1 MLNLFLLGNPRL
13 ERNRKSI
20 EFDTRKAL
28 ALLAYLAVS
37 RTSHSRDSLATLLYP
52 EYDQTHARAALR
64 RTLSALNTAL
74 SDDTLDINRETLALN
89 PQTDLCVD
97 VIEFE
102 RALAE
107 CKSHQHPASDVC
119 NDCVPALTRAA
130 ELYRDD
136 FLTGFSLRDSP
147 NFDDWQFFT
156 AENLRREFAGALE
169 KLVRYHSAQKAYAPA
184 IEYARRW
191 LALDSLHEPAHR
203 QLMQLYAASDQRAA
217 ALRQYHECARILE
230 KELGVA
236 PLAETTRL
244 YEEIK
249 EQKSRGAEEQERAL
263 RRISPLPP
271 SPSAPQQYPLVGRA
285 HELAQIKQIYADI
298 RTDGHLIV
306 IAGEAGIGK
315 TRLAEEF
322 LNHARER
329 DAIILTGRAFE
340 GEANL
345 AHGIFVEALRALTE
359 RTDWRAKIPA
369 AFIGEVARLVPEIST
384 GETPPPLDNAGA
396 RGRFFEGISQSIFAI
411 TMGRH
416 PSPRDTTPGILLLDD
431 VQWAD
436 SASLDLLTYI
446 VQRLRGRP
454 LCLVVTW
461 RTDAMHTAALEH
473 LRQIVAHAH
482 RTNTATTITLAR
494 LNSDAVMQ
502 LVTSS
507 IGNSPAVAQKIGER
521 LQRETEGLPFFVV
534 EYLNALD
541 TGNAELTDWS
551 LPGGVRDLLRAR
563 LAVASETGKQL
574 LSAAAVIGRAFDF
587 DTLREASG
595 RAEEETIKTLEE
607 LMAHGLIKEI
617 TAENLRYDFAHEK
630 LRELAYAET
639 SAARRR
645 LLHRRTAEALRARRD
660 SDALATQVARHY
672 QLAGENLKAADYFK
686 LAGDHAR
693 ALYANA
699 EALTHYRNALAL
711 GHSNPVGLHQA
722 IGDLQT
728 LTGDYAGALT
738 SYATAASL
746 CEPDALAAIEHKCGL
761 VHHRRGEYD
770 LAESHFQIALGALVE
785 NAPAAPHANLLADWS
800 LTAHALGQAERAQE
814 IASRALALSEN
825 AHDLRAL
832 ARTRNILGILARSR
846 GDLAQARY
854 QLEHACAL
862 AESLNDP
869 GMRIAGLNNLARVCR
884 DAGEIERAI
893 QLTATALSLCASMGD
908 RHRQAALHNNLADLL
923 HAVGKSDEAMTHLK
937 QAVAIFAD
945 IGEAETMQPEIWKL
959 VEW

>member
-13 ERNRKSI
+13 ERNHQPI

-37 RTSHSRDSLATLLYP
+37 RTSHRRDSLATLLYP
-52 EYDQTHARAALR
+52 DYDQPHARAALR
-64 RTLSALNTAL
+64 RTLSSLNAALN
-74 SDDTLDINRETLALN
+74 DDTLDINRETLALN
-89 PQTDLCVD
+89 PQTNLCVD

-107 CKSHQHPASDVC
+107 CKSHQHPASVVC
-119 NDCVPALTRAA
+119 DNCVPALTRAA

-156 AENLRREFAGALE
+156 AENLRREFAGTLE

-184 IEYARRW
+184 IAYARRW

-203 QLMQLYAASDQRAA
+203 QLMQLYAWSNQRAA
-217 ALRQYHECARILE
+217 ALRQYQECVRVLE

-249 EQKSRGAEEQERAL
+249 DQRSRGAEEQGRTL
-263 RRISPLPP
+263 RSISPLPP

-285 HELAQIKQIYADI
+285 NELEQLKHIYADI
-298 RTDGHLIV
+298 RTDGHLI
-306 IAGEAGIGK
+306 IIEGEAGIGK

-322 LNHARER
+322 LNYARER
-329 DAIILTGRAFE
+329 GAIILTGRAFE

-359 RTDWRAKIPA
+359 RDDWRAKIPA
-369 AFIGEVARLVPEIST
+369 AFFGEVARLVPEIGN

-411 TMGRH
+411 TRG
-416 PSPRDTTPGILLLDD
+416 TIPGILLLDD
-431 VQWAD
+431 LQWAD

-454 LCLVVTW
+454 VCLVATW
-461 RTDAMHTAALEH
+461 RTENTASIER
-473 LRQIVAHAH
+473 LRQIVAHAQ

-507 IGNSPAVAQKIGER
+507 VGDSPAIAQKIGAR

-541 TGNAELTDWS
+541 TGNVELTDWS

-563 LAVASETGKQL
+563 LAIASETGKQL
-574 LSAAAVIGRAFDF
+574 LNAAAVIGRSFDF
-587 DTLREASG
+587 ETLREASG
-595 RAEEETIKTLEE
+595 RAEEELIKTLEE
-607 LMAHGLIKEI
+607 LTAHGLIKEI
-617 TAENLRYDFAHEK
+617 GGENLRYDFAHEK

-645 LLHRRTAEALRARRD
+645 LLHRRTADALANQARARRD
-660 SDALATQVARHY
+660 GDGLASQIARHY

-711 GHSNPVGLHQA
+711 GHSNAAGLHQVL
-722 IGDLQT
+722 GDLQT
-728 LTGDYAGALT
+728 LVGDYAGALT

-746 CEPDALAAIEHKCGL
+746 CEPGALAIIEHKRGI

-770 LAESHFQIALGALVE
+770 LAESHFAIAQNTFVA
-785 NAPAAPHANLLADWS
+785 NAPDAARANLLADWS
-800 LTAHALGQAERAQE
+800 LTAHALGQSERAQE
-814 IASRALALSEN
+814 IASRALTLAES

-832 ARTRNILGILARSR
+832 AQTRNILGILARSH

-854 QLEHACAL
+854 QLEHTCAL
-862 AESLNDP
+862 AASLRDP

-893 QLTATALSLCASMGD
+893 QLTETALALCVAMGD
-908 RHRQAALHNNLADLL
+908 RHRQAALRNNLADLF
-923 HAVGKSDEAMTHLK
+923 HDAGKSDEAMAHLK

-945 IGEAETMQPEIWKL
+945 IGEAATMQPEIWKL